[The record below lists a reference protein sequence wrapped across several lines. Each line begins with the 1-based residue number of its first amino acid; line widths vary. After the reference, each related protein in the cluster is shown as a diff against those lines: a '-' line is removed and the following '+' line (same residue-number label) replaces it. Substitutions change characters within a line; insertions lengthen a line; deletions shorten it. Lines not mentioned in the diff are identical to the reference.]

1 MAASNILIAP
11 IAVGLLMAFL
21 LPFTGYKWDG
31 KFVRPV
37 AAAAIGLAIA
47 QFALGL
53 VVDDPAEMGPGSAR
67 WIGNVGAIT
76 ILLANGVSLIITR
89 RALKRSGRGLPYR
102 F

>member
-1 MAASNILIAP
+1 MATSDILLAP
-11 IAVGLLMAFL
+11 LAVGLLMAFL

-37 AAAAIGLAIA
+37 AAAAVGLAIA
-47 QFALGL
+47 QFTLGL
-53 VVDDPAEMGPGSAR
+53 IADDLPEIGPGSAR
-67 WIGNVGAIT
+67 WIGNVGAIA
-76 ILLANGVSLIITR
+76 ILLANGVSLIITK